1 MKQITLLLVLI
12 LSLSGCMTF
21 KESHLFKDNT
31 ANVSNYYKLNI
42 TGNTF
47 LSRARYVS
55 GYYDEKAVLEYFGEF
70 SQPDT
75 SIAVFLNKGQKIK
88 EGILKKAEQTELE
101 GPIEGKKLVMILS
114 ANSKGV
120 SDQIGSIAESQ
131 QLLNAFNSLAS
142 KDNLLAFQKAK
153 SELSQ
158 KTTKYDQID
167 KRVALMLHNLD
178 SANTSETNEVY
189 LVSAVN
195 MLLDELGYDNSVKS
209 ISELEEV
216 LKIIQQ

>member
-1 MKQITLLLVLI
+1 
-12 LSLSGCMTF
+12 MTF